1 MRETRNTIA
10 LTAVIIAAAGFLGLG
25 QRDIRADLRAATD
38 DRSAIRAE
46 VADVRAEVADVRAEV
61 ADVRAEL
68 ADLRADF
75 RALAQRVARIEGA
88 LPFLAE
94 QPGAGDASR

>member
-46 VADVRAEVADVRAEV
+46 VADVRAEVADVRAE
-61 ADVRAEL
+61 L